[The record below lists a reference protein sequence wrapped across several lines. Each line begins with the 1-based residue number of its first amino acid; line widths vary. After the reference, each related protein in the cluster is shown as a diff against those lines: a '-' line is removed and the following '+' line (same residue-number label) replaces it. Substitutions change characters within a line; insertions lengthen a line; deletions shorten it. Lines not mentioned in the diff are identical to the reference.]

1 MKSFCIIGLGKFGT
15 ALALR
20 LAEEGNQV
28 MVLDTDPEKVNAI
41 ADMVTNA
48 VIGDPSNENVLRS
61 AGVTDYECA
70 VVCFSGNVNDN
81 VLITILLK
89 ELGVKRVVSRAAND
103 GHKKVLEHIGADVVV
118 YPEKDM
124 GEKLAFMLTK
134 ENVTEFIEFSGYKL
148 VELRVPDAWVGKS
161 LIDLDVRRKYG
172 INVIAV
178 TRSTDDVA
186 DVSPSPSR
194 QFSKDEKVSVIG
206 SDKDIEKLMK
216 TYQAAYSK
224 KKSKRTAKK

>member
-216 TYQAAYSK
+216 TYQTAYSK

>member
-28 MVLDTDPEKVNAI
+28 MVLDTDAEKVNAI

-216 TYQAAYSK
+216 TYQTAYSK

>member
-28 MVLDTDPEKVNAI
+28 MVLDTDAEKVNAI

-89 ELGVKRVVSRAAND
+89 EIGVKRVVSRAAND

-216 TYQAAYSK
+216 TYQAAYLK
-224 KKSKRTAKK
+224 KKSKKTAKK

>member
-28 MVLDTDPEKVNAI
+28 MILDTDAEKVNAL

-70 VVCFSGNVNDN
+70 VVCFTGNVNEN

-89 ELGVKRVVSRAAND
+89 ELGVKKVVSRAAND
-103 GHKKVLEHIGADVVV
+103 GHKKVLEHIGADIVV

-124 GEKLAFMLTK
+124 GDKLAFMLTK
-134 ENVTEFIEFSGYKL
+134 DNVTEFIEFSGYKL
-148 VELRVPDAWVGKS
+148 VEIRVPDAWVGKN
-161 LIDLDVRRKYG
+161 LIDLDIRRKYG

-178 TRSTDDVA
+178 TRASDDVA
-186 DVSPSPSR
+186 DVSPSPMR
-194 QFSKDEKVSVIG
+194 KFSSGEKVSVIG

-216 TYQAAYSK
+216 TYQTAHAKSK
-224 KKSKRTAKK
+224 KLKTSRK

>member
-28 MVLDTDPEKVNAI
+28 MVLDTDAEKVNAI

-103 GHKKVLEHIGADVVV
+103 GHKKVLEHIGADIVV

-216 TYQAAYSK
+216 TYQTAYSK
-224 KKSKRTAKK
+224 KKIKRTAKK